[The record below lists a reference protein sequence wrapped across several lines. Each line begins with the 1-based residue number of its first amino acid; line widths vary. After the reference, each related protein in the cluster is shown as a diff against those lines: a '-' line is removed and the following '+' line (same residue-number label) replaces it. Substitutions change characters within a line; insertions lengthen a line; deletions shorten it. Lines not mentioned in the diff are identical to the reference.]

1 MKNMKTFLISFLIM
15 VCTLQLFAQT
25 SESNIV
31 AANQAYTKEKYN
43 DAITLYN
50 KVLEKGTVSYELY
63 YNLGNCYY
71 RIANYPMAIL
81 NYERAKKLNPADAD
95 VEFNLR
101 ITNTKIIDKIESVPK
116 LFFVRWWLMLSNV
129 LSYDYWAI
137 VSITSISLFFIFL
150 FIYLASNTYK
160 FKRTSFWTGFSMLIF
175 TIISINFA
183 ITQYNN
189 INARNQAI
197 IFAPTVTVKS
207 SPDEKGADKFV
218 IHEGTKVLL
227 LDELNNW
234 VKIKIA
240 NGSNGW
246 VEKQSF
252 EII

>member
-1 MKNMKTFLISFLIM
+1 MKKLLISFL
-15 VCTLQLFAQT
+15 VVFCTLQLFAK
-25 SESNIV
+25 SNDPTIE
-31 AANQAYTKEKYN
+31 AANNAYNKEKYN
-43 DAITLYN
+43 DAITLYS
-50 KVLEKGTVSYELY
+50 KVLERGEVASDLY

-95 VEFNLR
+95 IDFNLR
-101 ITNTKIIDKIESVPK
+101 ITNTKIIDKIEAVPK
-116 LFFVRWWLMLSNV
+116 LFFIRWWILLSNFI
-129 LSYDYWAI
+129 SYDYWAI
-137 VSITSISLFFIFL
+137 VSITAISLFFVLL

-160 FKRTSFWTGFSMLIF
+160 IKRTAFWLGFSMICITVF
-175 TIISINFA
+175 SINFA
-183 ITQYNN
+183 LTQYNN
-189 INARNQAI
+189 INARNQAV
-197 IFAPTVTVKS
+197 IFTPTVTVKS

-218 IHEGTKVLL
+218 IHEGTKVIL

-234 VKIKIA
+234 VKIRIA